1 MISLLDCP
9 NVTDE
14 GIRAIASFPSLRG
27 LQLEG
32 TSITDAGLEI
42 MATKLK
48 LTGVNVANCK
58 GVTRKGIYSV
68 ALTPSLEQFT
78 FSGDDWTQEQ
88 LIELID
94 SFKNVKW
101 CSIVDPQKRLDAE
114 LLRAGGKARGIQIA
128 ISKAGALEGSPG
140 FRRRQT
146 GR

>member
-1 MISLLDCP
+1 MFDSKRDVVRADPNLEKIRIPKRPIEHYPLMTKFKRLKEISFYWEGADDGKLREFSKLTYTNLQMISLLDCP

-68 ALTPSLEQFT
+68 ALTPSL
-78 FSGDDWTQEQ
+78 
-88 LIELID
+88 
-94 SFKNVKW
+94 
-101 CSIVDPQKRLDAE
+101 
-114 LLRAGGKARGIQIA
+114 
-128 ISKAGALEGSPG
+128 
-140 FRRRQT
+140 
-146 GR
+146 